1 MPTKV
6 FTRRPERELTLH
18 RNEQI
23 IFVMQRHIVHL
34 LVRLLAPG
42 LLFVASATIVI
53 FRGVGGQFFVGN
65 AVAGGQAN
73 LFDLALLVGAG
84 TLLVGAVLARRR
96 PAWGALMVLLAAT
109 IGAWLVFRLR
119 GGRVLWIDPFADQ
132 GLDAA
137 NLLMLG
143 VTLITG
149 AICVYLYL
157 DWKTDEFILTSNRV
171 IYNSERPFVRRRQ
184 EQIPLANIQQ
194 VEASTNTYLQHW
206 LKLGTLRIKSA
217 AFGFMI
223 FFEDAYDPDE
233 MQRRIMNQVKKVR
246 REETDAD
253 LQRLVESALDGR
265 PASEQPQGA
274 LEVDRTFTPG
284 LLQWLL
290 PHNPQI
296 DREQGVYTWRRHWIF
311 LVKAVWLPLV
321 LWLVLAAA
329 TTMGLLASL
338 VGGLPLAGLF
348 LLVTLLVGAWAAWQ
362 VEDHRNDRYIL
373 TPTQVVDLAKRPLGP
388 ENRRTASLDALQNVT
403 YRTTLIGRIFGYGDV
418 LLQTAGSGEEF
429 TYFDA
434 PRPSQIVDLITS
446 YQLAHKRRSKIRSLE
461 DTVKL
466 IQYYDAHFRAE
477 AAEAAEPRAREVGG
491 AA

>member
-18 RNEQI
+18 RDEQI
-23 IFVMQRHIVHL
+23 IFVMQRHVVHL
-34 LVRLLAPG
+34 LIRLLAPG
-42 LLFVASATIVI
+42 LLFLASVATVI
-53 FRGVGGQFFVGN
+53 FRGVGGQFFVGD

-73 LFDLALLVGAG
+73 LFDLALLVSAGA
-84 TLLVGAVLARRR
+84 LLTGALLARRR
-96 PAWGALMVLLAAT
+96 PGWSAVMVLAALGV
-109 IGAWLVFRLR
+109 GAWLVFRLR
-119 GGRVLWIDPFADQ
+119 GGRILWIDPFADQ
-132 GLDAA
+132 GLDTL
-137 NLLMLG
+137 NLLLLG
-143 VTLITG
+143 FALLMG

-171 IYNSERPFVRRRQ
+171 IYNSEQPFVRRRQ
-184 EQIPLANIQQ
+184 EQIPLGNIQQ
-194 VEASTNTYLQHW
+194 VEASTGTYIQHW

-253 LQRLVESALDGR
+253 LQRLVVSALEGR
-265 PASEQPQGA
+265 PTSEQPQGA
-274 LEVDRTFTPG
+274 LEVERTLTPS
-284 LLQWLL
+284 LLHWLL

-296 DREQGVYTWRRHWIF
+296 DRERGVYTWRRHWIF
-311 LVKAVWLPLV
+311 LIKAVWLPLA
-321 LWLVLAAA
+321 LWLALAAA
-329 TTMGLLASL
+329 MTMGLLANL
-338 VGGLPLAGLF
+338 MGGLPLAGLF
-348 LLVTLLVGAWAAWQ
+348 LVVTLIFGVWAAWQ

-373 TPTQVVDLAKRPLGP
+373 TPTQVIDLAKRPLGP
-388 ENRRTASLDALQNVT
+388 ENRRAASLDALQNVT
-403 YRTTLIGRIFGYGDV
+403 YKTTLIGRIFGYGDV

-429 TYFDA
+429 TYYDA

-446 YQLAHKRRSKIRSLE
+446 YQMAHKRRTKLRSLE

-466 IQYYDAHFRAE
+466 IQFYDAHYRAE
-477 AAEAAEPRAREVGG
+477 QSQARARELGG